1 MAVRRRSCYWRSL
14 ALRGCLF
21 LVSLPHRPP
30 SRQCPIRL
38 RETLATYTFAA
49 AGICGD
55 QYQDYKRGVP
65 VLTGFDIEI
74 ERALARI
81 MNVEIALPQ
90 IAWENHLAA
99 LAAGDADIAA
109 GATESEARSRY
120 AYFSKPYRTETDV
133 LILPRGTSGR
143 YPFRTIEEMLDTFAK
158 RKFRLGIV
166 AGFVYADQR
175 VNAFI
180 ADPANRDRI
189 FPVES
194 KVQNLR
200 NLQDGTIDGF
210 CGVAAQRRFAHRRAP
225 AALHHRYTF
234 HAEPSDADA
243 ANAGAPR

>member
-1 MAVRRRSCYWRSL
+1 MHDEDGRSPTVMLL
-14 ALRGCLF
+14 ALIGVAWLSF
-21 LVSLPHRPP
+21 FSVAAAQTSVPPMPDPP
-30 SRQCPIRL
+30 SRLRQRTPSRRL
-38 RETLATYTFAA
+38 VSVGFPY
-49 AGICGD
+49 

-158 RKFRLGIV
+158 AKV
-166 AGFVYADQR
+166 SA
-175 VNAFI
+175 
-180 ADPANRDRI
+180 RDRCR
-189 FPVES
+189 
-194 KVQNLR
+194 LR
-200 NLQDGTIDGF
+200 L
-210 CGVAAQRRFAHRRAP
+210 CRPARERLHRRSGKQRP
-225 AALHHRYTF
+225 DFSCRERS
-234 HAEPSDADA
+234 AELAQSSGRDH
-243 ANAGAPR
+243 

>member
-1 MAVRRRSCYWRSL
+1 M
-14 ALRGCLF
+14 
-21 LVSLPHRPP
+21 PDPP
-30 SRQCPIRL
+30 SRNFGNVHL
-38 RETLATYTFAA
+38 RGGWYPW
-49 AGICGD
+49 D
-55 QYQDYKRGVP
+55 PYQYQDYKRGVP

-81 MNVEIALPQ
+81 MNVEIGLPQ

-143 YPFRTIEEMLDTFAK
+143 YPFRTDTFAK
-158 RKFRLGIV
+158 QKFRLGIV

-194 KVQNLR
+194 EVQNLR
-200 NLQDGTIDGF
+200 NLQDGIIDGF
-210 CGVAAQRRFAHRRAP
+210 YRRSHRGNDGGVAAQRRFAHRRAP